1 MTVSTMP
8 GIAAVR
14 SAWRSP
20 ALRAAVVLG
29 LSGVAFALANLLLA
43 RVLPKEEY
51 GRLALVL
58 AIARVGISTGPLG
71 ANVIV
76 QRQQVD
82 PGWRLVRRT
91 LGTSTLVAAILVI
104 AAGALY
110 PLSPPLLAIVAG
122 VTIAGSLKLVA
133 VGHYQSRRRYGYS
146 LLLSEST
153 NLSSLIAASG
163 AALIGSQTAMGP
175 AALFTLCLGAFA
187 AAGWRSVA
195 RDRAGLGYP
204 DPPFPWGEAFSVAG
218 VINAGL
224 VLIML
229 ERLVIPRTLGLSTL
243 ATFSVLVTLAGSPFQ
258 MLSEGVGFA
267 LIPSLRAAA
276 DASARRAVLRHET
289 AVVVGTCILSAAAVW
304 WLAPLVA
311 HWFLAGRY
319 ELPTSLILAAIVVG
333 SLKPLGSLAVGTV
346 NAVGSSAALVGLSV
360 IAWLAVGTGLAG
372 AWLGV
377 PWGLT
382 GLIYGAGVGWLL
394 RALAGIWLAARCL
407 RVAPAQGPAP
417 GEIPA
422 LPTEE

>member
-1 MTVSTMP
+1 MP

-51 GRLALVL
+51 GLLALVL
-58 AIARVGISTGPLG
+58 AISRIGISTGALG

-76 QRQQVD
+76 NRQQVD
-82 PGWRLVRRT
+82 PGWRLIRRT
-91 LGTSTLVAAILVI
+91 LGTSTLVAGILAI

-110 PLSPPLLAIVAG
+110 PLNPPFLAVVAG

-133 VGHYQSRRRYGYS
+133 VGHYQSRQRYGYS

-153 NLSSLIAASG
+153 NLSLLIAASG
-163 AALIGSQTAMGP
+163 AAVIRSQTAMGP
-175 AALFTLCLGAFA
+175 ALWFTLCLAAFA
-187 AAGWRSVA
+187 AAAWRSVA

-218 VINAGL
+218 VVSAGI
-224 VLIML
+224 VLMVV
-229 ERLVIPRTLGLSTL
+229 ERLVIPRTLGLATL

-267 LIPSLRAAA
+267 LVPNLRAAA

-289 AVVVGTCILSAAAVW
+289 AVVVGACILSAAAVW

-319 ELPTSLILAAIVVG
+319 ELPTGLILAAIVVG

-346 NAVGSSAALVGLSV
+346 NAVGSSAALVGLSG

-372 AWLGV
+372 AWLGA

-407 RVAPAQGPAP
+407 RIAPAEGPAQ

-422 LPTEE
+422 LLTQE